1 MSDQV
6 RTTVTIYGEDY
17 QLIGD
22 LPESV
27 VKALANHVD
36 SQIRVLASRN
46 PRVSVNRLA
55 VLTALNLAAEYFEL
69 QEEHQKL
76 VQEMQ
81 QQWRAKRGVK
91 NDRFLGGRRR
101 QVVQTRCTGRLS
113 VRKRRWPGP
122 MVRITTGHRRGRS
135 SSIAG
140 AITARER
147 GKTRQLT
154 GVSCQ
159 ISPSML
165 SGMVGSV
172 RIWTREV

>member
-91 NDRFLGGRRR
+91 N
-101 QVVQTRCTGRLS
+101 
-113 VRKRRWPGP
+113 
-122 MVRITTGHRRGRS
+122 
-135 SSIAG
+135 AG
-140 AITARER
+140 
-147 GKTRQLT
+147 
-154 GVSCQ
+154 S
-159 ISPSML
+159 
-165 SGMVGSV
+165 
-172 RIWTREV
+172 